1 MLLFGRQPIPIAD
14 GASRTVVDMSA
25 RHKVIARRHD
35 TTVPHGSDAGR
46 SSSARMPEEIVS
58 DQIRRLIVF
67 AATAGAVW
75 SFGLFMDVVVLP
87 AAGRPGGA
95 NWRSIGIEAVA
106 ALTALATWAYLR
118 VSPAA
123 YTIKM
128 NVSFAFMIANAL
140 AIAMLNAWASPPLEF
155 QIRQLSWAT
164 VLILVYSM
172 IAPSTPRRT
181 LVASLIAAS
190 MDPLSYGIVHLLGL
204 PAPSPVS
211 TLIVCWPNYAC
222 ATIAMLPSSLLQRI
236 GRRLREAQELGSY
249 HLIELL
255 GRGGMGEVWRAEHRL
270 LARQAAVKL
279 VRPEV
284 LGARDDA
291 EARIVLRR
299 FEREAQATSV
309 LSSPHTI
316 QVFDFGMTDEGTF
329 YYVMELLA
337 GRDLE
342 SLVREFGP
350 VPASRAV
357 FLLRQA
363 AHSLADAHARGLVH
377 RDIKPANIY
386 VCRMGLEYDFVKV
399 LDFGLVKINRGRR
412 GADSL
417 ATLDHTTTGTPAYM
431 APEAILGDSEVD
443 RRADVYAL
451 GCVAY
456 FLLTGQLVF
465 EADTS
470 MKMLMQHVHA
480 QPIPPSERTELPI
493 PKELD
498 DLVLACLQ
506 KDPNLRPQNAGDL
519 FRMAQQCHACGEW
532 NVDTAYKWWK
542 VHLPEFTGPLAVGE
556 QHGSGIRPPV
566 RA

>member
-1 MLLFGRQPIPIAD
+1 
-14 GASRTVVDMSA
+14 MSP
-25 RHKVIARRHD
+25 RHKIIARRHD
-35 TTVPHGSDAGR
+35 SAVAR
-46 SSSARMPEEIVS
+46 SSDSGRTSRMPEEIVS
-58 DQIRRLIVF
+58 DQVRRLAVF
-67 AATAGAVW
+67 SATAGAVW
-75 SFGLFMDVVVLP
+75 AFALFMDIVVLP
-87 AAGRPGGA
+87 AAGQPGGP
-95 NWRSIGIEAVA
+95 NWRSIGIEVCVTLS
-106 ALTALATWAYLR
+106 ALGMWAYMR

-123 YTIKM
+123 HHVKM
-128 NVSFAFMIANAL
+128 NAGFVFMVVNAL
-140 AIAMLNAWASPPLEF
+140 GIALFNAWAAPPLEF
-155 QIRQLSWAT
+155 QPRQLSWAT

-181 LVASLIAAS
+181 LVASLVAAS
-190 MDPLSYGIVHLLGL
+190 MDPLSYGVVHLLGL
-204 PAPSPVS
+204 PAPTPVT
-211 TLIVCWPNYAC
+211 TLILCWPNYAC

-249 HLIELL
+249 QLLELL

-291 EARIVLRR
+291 EASIVLRR

-316 QVFDFGMTDEGTF
+316 QVFDFGVTDEGTF

-350 VPASRAV
+350 VPASRAIY
-357 FLLRQA
+357 LLRQV

-386 VCRMGLEYDFVKV
+386 ACRMGLEYDFVKV
-399 LDFGLVKINRGRR
+399 LDFGLVKINSRR
-412 GADSL
+412 RTGDSL

-431 APEAILGDSEVD
+431 APETILGDADVD

-456 FLLTGQLVF
+456 YLLTGQLVF

-480 QPIPPSERTELPI
+480 EPIPPSQRTELPI

-506 KDPNLRPQNAGDL
+506 KDPALRPQNASDL
-519 FRMAQQCHACGEW
+519 FRMAQQCHACDGWGPE
-532 NVDTAYKWWK
+532 AAQQWWK

-556 QHGSGIRPPV
+556 QHGSGIRPPAPV
-566 RA
+566 G

>member
-1 MLLFGRQPIPIAD
+1 MQ
-14 GASRTVVDMSA
+14 A

-35 TTVPHGSDAGR
+35 SAAARALDTGR
-46 SSSARMPEEIVS
+46 STSRMPEELTS
-58 DQIRRLIVF
+58 DQVRRLVVF
-67 AATAGAVW
+67 SATAGAVW
-75 SFGLFMDVVVLP
+75 SFGLFMDLVVLP
-87 AAGRPGGA
+87 AASPTGSP
-95 NWRSIGIEAVA
+95 NLRSVSIEVCA
-106 ALTALATWAYLR
+106 ALSALAMWAYLR
-118 VSPAA
+118 VSAA
-123 YTIKM
+123 AHHHKM
-128 NVSFAFMIANAL
+128 NAGFGFMILNAL
-140 AIAMLNAWASPPLEF
+140 GIGLMNAWATPPVEV

-181 LVASLIAAS
+181 LVASLVAAT
-190 MDPLSYGIVHLLGL
+190 MDPLGYGIAHLLHL
-204 PAPSPVS
+204 PAPSAV
-211 TLIVCWPNYAC
+211 TMLILCWPNYAC

-291 EARIVLRR
+291 EASLVLRR

-316 QVFDFGMTDEGTF
+316 QVFDFGVTDEGTF
-329 YYVMELLA
+329 YYVMELLS

-350 VPASRAV
+350 LPASRAV
-357 FLLRQA
+357 YLLRQV

-377 RDIKPANIY
+377 RDVKPANIY

-399 LDFGLVKINRGRR
+399 LDFGLVKINNRRR

-431 APEAILGDSEVD
+431 APETILGDADVD

-456 FLLTGQLVF
+456 YLLTGQLVF
-465 EADTS
+465 DADTS

-480 QPIPPSERTELPI
+480 APVPPSQRTELPI

-506 KDPNLRPQNAGDL
+506 KDPNLRPQHAGDL
-519 FRMAQQCHACGEW
+519 FRLAQRCVSCGDWGQE
-532 NVDTAYKWWK
+532 AAHHWWK
-542 VHLPEFTGPLAVGE
+542 VHLPEFTRPLGIGE
-556 QHGSGIRPPV
+556 QHGSGVRPAV
-566 RA
+566 GV